1 MVLQAR
7 SRRRSGDNSDG
18 KPRGEGRRY
27 ERHPPREI
35 SPSDPQ
41 LAWTAKANKRVHGY
55 GLNYFVDVEDAVIVD
70 VEATP
75 A

>member
-1 MVLQAR
+1 
-7 SRRRSGDNSDG
+7 
-18 KPRGEGRRY
+18 
-27 ERHPPREI
+27 
-35 SPSDPQ
+35 

-70 VEATP
+70 VEATQ